1 MSSQAVQLEGL
12 VCENSLALCENSVA
26 VREM

>member
-12 VCENSLALCENSVA
+12 VCEKLLVLCENSIA